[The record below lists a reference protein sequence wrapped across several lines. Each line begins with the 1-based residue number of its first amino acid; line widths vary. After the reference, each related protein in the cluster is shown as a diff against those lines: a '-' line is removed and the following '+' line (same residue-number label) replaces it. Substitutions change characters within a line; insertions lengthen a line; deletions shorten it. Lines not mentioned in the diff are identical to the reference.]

1 MGNDETVLALTLEEL
16 IAVQHN
22 ITQRNEYYPDWLQE
36 QVGRGMLTLSREDD
50 GITWG
55 IRMDK
60 QDARQL
66 LKQIPILYI
75 QGGEPVGFR
84 INRKIFALLYGD
96 IEADAVINEAWE
108 KSE

>member
-1 MGNDETVLALTLEEL
+1 
-16 IAVQHN
+16 
-22 ITQRNEYYPDWLQE
+22 
-36 QVGRGMLTLSREDD
+36 
-50 GITWG
+50 
-55 IRMDK
+55 MDK